1 VIVVKLGGSLAEA
14 EGLQGWLAALE
25 AGRGRAVAVPGGGTF
40 ADRVRAE
47 QRRHGFSDRAAHRM
61 ALLAMEQYALMLAD
75 LATALVPCRTAAE
88 IYAALA
94 AGEVP
99 VWLPTTMAL
108 ADAAIP
114 ESWDMTSDS
123 LAAWLARRLGAERLV
138 LVKSVAAPAP
148 LDAAALAGCGLVDPA
163 FPRFF
168 AGSGLALDWIGPG
181 EEAPLARL
189 LAA

>member
-14 EGLQGWLAALE
+14 EGLRGWLAALE
-25 AGRGRAVAVPGGGTF
+25 AGRGRAVAVPGGGAF
-40 ADRVRAE
+40 ADAVRAA
-47 QRRHGFSDRAAHRM
+47 QRRHGFSDRAAHGM

-75 LATALVPCRTAAE
+75 LAAALVPCRTVAE
-88 IYAALA
+88 IRAALA
-94 AGEVP
+94 AGAVP
-99 VWLPTTMAL
+99 VWLPATMAL

-114 ESWDMTSDS
+114 ESWDVTSDS
-123 LAAWLARRLGAERLV
+123 LAAWLARRLEAKRLV

-148 LDAAALAGCGLVDPA
+148 LDAAALAGRGLVDAA

-168 AGSGLALDWIGPG
+168 AGAGLALDWVGPG
-181 EEAPLARL
+181 EEVRLARL